1 MARIKAPKIPV
12 NEDATVTISNQERQI
27 NMLLSRVEQLTEQN
41 VELELNL
48 QGQREMVS
56 SLSGEISSLQDVV
69 ARMEGWRDCAR
80 EIIGSMEL
88 PLTSALP

>member
-1 MARIKAPKIPV
+1 MDRIKAPKIPV

-27 NMLLSRVEQLTEQN
+27 NMLLSRVEQLTE
-41 VELELNL
+41 ESDDWRHKFE
-48 QGQREMVS
+48 GQFKVAG
-56 SLSGEISSLQDVV
+56 SLAEENGKLLAVV